1 MNGAHEIILLVGV
14 LMLLAVFAGFA
25 STRIGAP
32 LQLALIGVG
41 MLAGE
46 DGPGGIAFSDFQT
59 AYLIGS
65 LALAVILFQ
74 GGLNTERDMIRR
86 ALWPAVA
93 LATVGVAISAG
104 IVGAAV
110 VALFGISW
118 PAALLLGAT
127 TAPTDA
133 AAVSVLLRT
142 SGLRLPAHV
151 TAALELESGLND
163 PMSVFLTL
171 TLVEAA
177 GPGAAPL
184 FGDAA
189 WMFVREMAG
198 GAVIGLAAGYAMLR
212 VFRSVGLVKS
222 AFPVVALAAA
232 LAVFGGAQLLG
243 TSGFLATYLAGIVVG
258 NYDHPAGKPVGQ
270 FFDTLGWVA
279 QNTLFLM
286 LGLLVTPHQLLP
298 ILAPALLVTAVLVIL
313 ARPVSSMACLLPLRW
328 SVREAGFVAWA
339 GLRGGVPIYLA
350 AIALLQGVR
359 SGQTLFNVVFVAVIV
374 SVAIQGWTIKPAAR
388 LLRVEE
394 GTVVRAATTAA
405 R

>member
-1 MNGAHEIILLVGV
+1 MNGAHEIILLAGV

-46 DGPGGIAFSDFQT
+46 DGPGGIAFNDFQT

-104 IVGAAV
+104 IVGAAA

-142 SGLRLPAHV
+142 SGLKLPARV

-171 TLVEAA
+171 TLVQAA
-177 GPGAAPL
+177 SPGNPTP
-184 FGDAA
+184 FGEAA
-189 WMFVREMAG
+189 WMFIREMAG
-198 GAVIGLAAGYAMLR
+198 GAVLGLAAGYAMLR
-212 VFRSVGLVKS
+212 VFRSVGLARS
-222 AFPVVALAAA
+222 AFPVMALAGA
-232 LAVFGGAQLLG
+232 LAVFGGAQLLE
-243 TSGFLATYLAGIVVG
+243 TSGFLATYLAGVVVG
-258 NYDHPAGKPVGQ
+258 NYDHPAGKPVGH
-270 FFDTLGWVA
+270 FFETLGWVA
-279 QNTLFLM
+279 QNSLFLM
-286 LGLLVTPHQLLP
+286 LGLLVTPRQLPP
-298 ILAPALLVTAVLVIL
+298 ILGPALLVSAVLVIL

-328 SVREAGFVAWA
+328 NVREAGFVAWA

-350 AIALLQGVR
+350 AIALLEGVG
-359 SGQTLFNVVFVAVIV
+359 SGHTLFNVVFVAVIV

-388 LLRVEE
+388 LLRLEE
-394 GTVVRAATTAA
+394 PTIAHTAA

>member
-1 MNGAHEIILLVGV
+1 MNAAHEVILVAGV

-25 STRIGAP
+25 STRIGTP

-46 DGPGGIAFSDFQT
+46 DGPGRIPFDNFQV

-65 LALAVILFQ
+65 LALAVILFE

-104 IVGAAV
+104 IVGAAAV
-110 VALFGISW
+110 MLFGISW

-142 SGLRLPAHV
+142 TGLSLPARV

-171 TLVEAA
+171 TLLEAVEGGDTHLAHAA
-177 GPGAAPL
+177 G
-184 FGDAA
+184 
-189 WMFVREMAG
+189 MFFREMAG
-198 GAVIGLAAGYAMLR
+198 GAVIGLVSGYVMLR
-212 VFRSVGLVKS
+212 VFRSVGLAKS
-222 AFPVVALAAA
+222 AFPVVALAGA
-232 LAVFGGAQLLG
+232 LTVFGGAQLVG

-258 NYDHPAGKPVGQ
+258 NYDHPAGKPVGR
-270 FFDTLGWVA
+270 FFETLGWIA
-279 QNTLFLM
+279 QNALFLM
-286 LGLLVTPHQLLP
+286 LGLLVTPHQLRP
-298 ILAPALLVTAVLVIL
+298 ILGPALLITAVLVL
-313 ARPVSSMACLLPLRW
+313 VARPVSSMACLLPFRW
-328 SVREAGFVAWA
+328 NARDAGFVAWA
-339 GLRGGVPIYLA
+339 GLRGAVPIYLS
-350 AIALLQGVR
+350 AIPLLEGVKA
-359 SGQTLFNVVFVAVIV
+359 GGTLFNVVFVAVIV

-388 LLRVEE
+388 LLGVDRTQD
-394 GTVVRAATTAA
+394 GRASAATGSG
-405 R
+405 

>member
-1 MNGAHEIILLVGV
+1 
-14 LMLLAVFAGFA
+14 
-25 STRIGAP
+25 
-32 LQLALIGVG
+32 

-46 DGPGGIAFSDFQT
+46 DGPGGIPFNNFQT

-65 LALAVILFQ
+65 LALTVILFE

-104 IVGAAV
+104 IVGAAA

-133 AAVSVLLRT
+133 AAVAVLLRT
-142 SGLRLPAHV
+142 TGLALPHRV

-171 TLVEAA
+171 TLLEAVIHGGVVPFGHA
-177 GPGAAPL
+177 G
-184 FGDAA
+184 
-189 WMFVREMAG
+189 WMFFREMAG
-198 GAVIGLAAGYAMLR
+198 GAGIGLAAGYAMLR
-212 VFRSVGLVKS
+212 VFRSVNLAKS
-222 AFPVVALAAA
+222 AFPVVALAGA

-243 TSGFLATYLAGIVVG
+243 TSGFLATYLAGVVVG
-258 NYDHPAGKPVGQ
+258 NYDHPAGKPVGR
-270 FFDTLGWVA
+270 FFETLGWVA
-279 QNTLFLM
+279 QNALFLM

-298 ILAPALLVTAVLVIL
+298 ILIPALLVTGVLVL
-313 ARPVSSMACLLPLRW
+313 VARPVSSLASLLPFGW
-328 SVREAGFVAWA
+328 NVREASFVAWA
-339 GLRGGVPIYLA
+339 GLRGGVPIYLSTLP
-350 AIALLQGVR
+350 LLQGIPA
-359 SGQTLFNVVFVAVIV
+359 GQTLFNVVFVAVIV

-388 LLRVEE
+388 LFGLEE
-394 GTVVRAATTAA
+394 RQS
-405 R
+405 